1 MKTHIMDIKIGLLQ
15 SPREL
20 VISSSDAQ
28 EDVVEKITQ
37 AIESNQATVTLQDA
51 KERKFVLRTDRISY
65 VEVGQSA
72 PHAVGFAG

>member
-1 MKTHIMDIKIGLLQ
+1 MDIKIGLAE

-20 VISSSDAQ
+20 VISSSDSQ
-28 EDVVEKITQ
+28 DDVVAKITQ
-37 AIESNQATVTLQDA
+37 AIESNQPTVTLQDA